1 MAELQKLVDLT
12 NDEKMWDWIKNLNA
26 TDEMREAAQ
35 QDLEKTYTKAKLA
48 IDAKKASETKSRLD
62 HAARMKADAEASE
75 PDQTWLTS
83 LGWF

>member
-12 NDEKMWDWIKNLNA
+12 NEEKMWDWIKNLNA

-35 QDLEKTYTKAKLA
+35 QDLEKTYTEAKFA
-48 IDAKKASETKSRLD
+48 FDAKKASEAKSRLD
-62 HAARMKADAEASE
+62 HAARIKADAEASE

-83 LGWF
+83 LSWF